1 MTYRIRLSRKVNN
14 EIERLPGNIRQR
26 IKKAIA
32 ELAHDP
38 RPPSTLSLRNELA
51 GYYRIRL
58 EQYRIIYTIEDEM
71 LTVIVIR
78 VAKRT
83 PKTYE
88 GLL

>member
-1 MTYRIRLSRKVNN
+1 MTYQIRISKKVNN

-26 IKKAIA
+26 IKKTIA
-32 ELAHDP
+32 ELAQNP
-38 RPPSTLSLRNELA
+38 RPFSSLALKNELA

-58 EQYRIIYTIEDEM
+58 EQYRIIYTIEDGLLLIE
-71 LTVIVIR
+71 VIR

>member
-32 ELAHDP
+32 ELANDP
-38 RPPSTLSLRNELA
+38 RPPSALALSNELV

-71 LTVIVIR
+71 LTIIVIR